1 MRINC
6 GKSLF
11 SPLVLTSVE
20 SQGTN
25 ALEWEERDLE
35 SECVS
40 LCLEIPV
47 PNRNQPQ
54 TRINGKKTFLFLLF
68 LLWLLQLSSAE

>member
-40 LCLEIPV
+40 V
-47 PNRNQPQ
+47 VSRNS
-54 TRINGKKTFLFLLF
+54 G
-68 LLWLLQLSSAE
+68 AESESTTNTD